1 MGTVANFNLLGEN
14 IEVEDTLARKSI
26 FREKKW
32 VCFGDSTAANPGTY
46 INKLIENYKCDID
59 NQAVGG
65 TSLVASLPIIQAKDI
80 SGYDGVIINFGINDW
95 QASAPL
101 WFAYGST
108 LGFIDTLET
117 LLNWITVQGK
127 QVFVIFPWWCR
138 SKNFPNEI
146 NEALCD
152 LPGYID
158 YGIDVC
164 EKLGVPYLNLY
175 TYAGI
180 NEGNY
185 KLMMEDSGDIY
196 VHGLDPVNEFVAAGL
211 FRGDRC
217 NGKCH
222 SARYKFEPCLYDNSL
237 DNIEGR
243 DTGIAGLTNKA
254 YNGQFIVANQGK
266 TVKTCTINPGAG
278 ECVTVTGI
286 MVVTGIFNL
295 AMVGEKSDYKIIRRI
310 DSETWR
316 YGSGKFRFSF
326 KVPNGERFYFAVQVG
341 ADKPGAFLIGTEFF
355 TDREPVTLSL
365 PNFVDAP
372 LTLSENVHFLS
383 NTLAPVY
390 EINKYG
396 VHFSGFELQNTEA
409 FMFNKFAKINTTH
422 KAGFIQVPAMN
433 LDSTNH
439 KVPTSVN
446 VYGDGWMNV
455 EEQTNIVIVPAF
467 DVITS
472 YC

>member
-1 MGTVANFNLLGEN
+1 MGTVANFNLLGDD
-14 IEVEDTLARKSI
+14 IEVEDTLSRKSI
-26 FREKKW
+26 FRDKKW

-46 INKLIENYKCDID
+46 INKLIENYKCNID

-80 SGYDGVIINFGINDW
+80 SVYDGVIINFGINDW
-95 QASAPL
+95 QASVPL

-117 LLNWITVQGK
+117 LLDWITVQGK
-127 QVFVIFPWWCR
+127 QAFVIFPWWCR
-138 SKNFPNEI
+138 SKNCPNEI

-158 YGIDVC
+158 YG
-164 EKLGVPYLNLY
+164 LY

-185 KLMMEDSGDIY
+185 KFMMEDSGDIY

-222 SARYKFEPCLYDNSL
+222 PATYKFEPCLYDNSL
-237 DNIEGR
+237 DSIEGR
-243 DTGIAGLTNKA
+243 DTGIAGLNNKA

-266 TVKTCTINPGAG
+266 TVKTCTISPGAG
-278 ECVTVTGI
+278 EWLTVSGI

-295 AMVGEKSDYKIIRRI
+295 VIYGETSGYKIIRRI

-316 YGSGKFRFSF
+316 YGAGKFRFSF
-326 KVPNGERFYFAVQVG
+326 KLPKGERFYFAVQVG
-341 ADKPGAFLIGTEFF
+341 TDKPGTFLIGTEFF
-355 TDREPVTLSL
+355 TDREPVLLSL
-365 PNFVDAP
+365 PDFVDAP
-372 LTLSENVHFLS
+372 LTLSENVHFLP
-383 NTLAPVY
+383 NTIPPAY

-396 VHFSGFELQNTEA
+396 VHFSGFELQNTSA
-409 FMFNKFAKINTTH
+409 FMYSKFAKINTKH
-422 KAGFIQVPAMN
+422 KAGFIQVP
-433 LDSTNH
+433 STN
-439 KVPTSVN
+439 
-446 VYGDGWMNV
+446 
-455 EEQTNIVIVPAF
+455 I
-467 DVITS
+467 
-472 YC
+472 